1 MDEDEILYVNWKQP
15 PQLTEEY
22 MNVVCLTDAKNET
35 VMSGVW
41 VFTRIKKYNQ
51 KVRGVRM
58 HMNQSVKYRKKIE

>member
-35 VMSGVW
+35 VLSGVW